1 MTVAMATKKKKRK
14 IEKQNK
20 QDARQLIMIAIG
32 LTIFFMVLSYIFF
45 MRS

>member
-1 MTVAMATKKKKRK
+1 MATKRKKRQ

-20 QDARQLIMIAIG
+20 QDARQLIMIVLG
-32 LTIFFMVLSYIFF
+32 LTLFFLVVSYFFF